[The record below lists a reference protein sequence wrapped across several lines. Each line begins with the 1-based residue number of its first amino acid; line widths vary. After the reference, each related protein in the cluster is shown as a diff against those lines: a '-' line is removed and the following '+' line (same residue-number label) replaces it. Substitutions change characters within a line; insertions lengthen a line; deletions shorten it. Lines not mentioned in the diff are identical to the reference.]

1 MTLSFRHQKVHFT
14 DGMLLIMHPQVNNT
28 QLSTNINL
36 LSKCYTSN
44 TIYKCPATATV
55 HNLLCFA
62 VFSLFNRYRK
72 NCKKKAKCSCD
83 KCDAVNLMHCRNAFT
98 CSHISNVHPFQSAH
112 STRLEVTTAFMAESM
127 KEVMP
132 ESSGQEVSW
141 LPVEAVFI

>member
-1 MTLSFRHQKVHFT
+1 MEHYSLFIHK
-14 DGMLLIMHPQVNNT
+14 LITHNY
-28 QLSTNINL
+28 STNINL

-98 CSHISNVHPFQSAH
+98 CSHISVFIPSNPHTLPDLKLQLH
-112 STRLEVTTAFMAESM
+112 FMAESM